1 MKAGVID
8 PTKAAR
14 TALTNAASVVSLML
28 TSDALVADIPKE
40 EKVGPAMPPGGD
52 MY

>member
-1 MKAGVID
+1 
-8 PTKAAR
+8 
-14 TALTNAASVVSLML
+14 LTNAASVASLML

-40 EKVGPAMPPGGD
+40 EKAAPPMPGGD

>member
-1 MKAGVID
+1 VID
-8 PTKAAR
+8 PTKVTR
-14 TALTNAASVVSLML
+14 TALTNAASVASLML

-40 EKVGPAMPPGGD
+40 EKAAPPMPGGD

>member
-1 MKAGVID
+1 MY
-8 PTKAAR
+8 
-14 TALTNAASVVSLML
+14 SLYHKHSNFGYHTLL

-40 EKVGPAMPPGGD
+40 EKAGPAIPPGGD